1 MTIKKTTTV
10 LAALGQHVA
19 QERLKQ
25 NLTQLELATRAGVA
39 YSTLRKIES
48 SGQGGMAH
56 YADVLL
62 ALGQLEQLP
71 FSAMTVQPEQ
81 QRPMRKRART
91 PKVAQK
97 PATLPKQGAARLS
110 QKLGLDF
117 PYDWSNPGISD
128 TALIGKV
135 LDKARFKDVSKTFA
149 HYGHEK
155 VENIANDLG
164 IDLTSGVLGSLMPGI
179 YRGLEHCRP
188 TATNAHV

>member
-1 MTIKKTTTV
+1 MITIKKTTTV

-25 NLTQLELATRAGVA
+25 NLTQLALANRAGVA

-56 YADVLL
+56 YAAILL

-71 FSAMTVQPEQ
+71 FSTIAAPPEQ
-81 QRPMRKRART
+81 QRALRKRART
-91 PKVAQK
+91 AKVSTNLIPPPQ
-97 PATLPKQGAARLS
+97 QGAARPS

-135 LDKARFKDVSKTFA
+135 LDKARFMDVSKTFA
-149 HYGHEK
+149 HYGHER
-155 VENIANDLG
+155 VESVAADLG
-164 IDLTSGVLGSLMPGI
+164 IDLTCGVLGSLMPGI
-179 YRGLEHCRP
+179 QRGLASH
-188 TATNAHV
+188 TAHV

>member
-1 MTIKKTTTV
+1 MMIIKKTSTV

-25 NLTQLELATRAGVA
+25 NLSQLALANRAGVA

-56 YADVLL
+56 YAAILL
-62 ALGQLEQLP
+62 ALGQAEQLP
-71 FSAMTVQPEQ
+71 FSIIAAQPAQ
-81 QRPMRKRART
+81 QRSPRQRART
-91 PKVAQK
+91 PKVAAQLMP
-97 PATLPKQGAARLS
+97 PAPQATARPL

-135 LDKARFKDVSKTFA
+135 LDKARFMDVSKTFA
-149 HYGHEK
+149 HYGHER
-155 VENIANDLG
+155 VESVAADLG
-164 IDLTSGVLGSLMPGI
+164 IDLTCGVLGSLMPGI
-179 YRGLEHCRP
+179 QRGLASH
-188 TATNAHV
+188 TAHV